1 MAQTS
6 QEAERQRGLQKYDT
20 IKKLL
25 LKDETKRLIEMAM
38 PKHVNADR
46 LFQVTITM
54 LRENEDLLKCTQS
67 SLIAGIMGIFKL
79 GLDPVL
85 KQAHLVPF
93 WNGRKKLF
101 EAQMIVDYRGYISL
115 ARRSGEVND
124 VSARCV
130 YEKDEFYVEYGSN
143 PLLKHVPARGERG
156 EIIGAYVVFFFK
168 DGAPPSFEFM
178 SREDIDKRMKS
189 SKAGGKQEGPEGPW
203 KDWYE
208 EQATKTAI
216 RHHIKYIPISTEM
229 QAAAQ
234 IEERALIGETQ
245 ADLLPSLIGDEAM
258 LEASPVNLFDERSK
272 GMIPEAERALWDQ
285 FLAETADLNKIGVD
299 ELKAQYKDEV
309 DKMAGVFNNYKKK
322 KVTRKEES
330 PKTKPPE
337 EKKPEEEKGA
347 QKEFIPPEESAGLF
361 QGKVK

>member
-20 IKKLL
+20 IKKML

-93 WNGRKKLF
+93 WNGRKKVF

-124 VSARCV
+124 VSARPV

-143 PLLKHVPARGERG
+143 PVLKHVPARGERG
-156 EIIGAYVVFFFK
+156 EIVGAYVVFFFK
-168 DGAPPSFEFM
+168 DGTPPSFEFM

-203 KDWYE
+203 REWYE
-208 EQATKTAI
+208 EQATKTVI
-216 RHHIKYIPISTEM
+216 RHHIKYVPVSTEM
-229 QAAAQ
+229 QSAAN

-245 ADLLPSLIGDEAM
+245 TDLLPSLTGDEAA
-258 LEASPVNLFDERSK
+258 LDASPIAYFDERSK
-272 GMIPEAERALWDQ
+272 ALVAEAERPLWEQ
-285 FLAETADLNKIGVD
+285 FLAETAELNKISPD
-299 ELKAQYKDEV
+299 ELKAQYKDDV
-309 DKMAGVFNNYKKK
+309 DKMIGVFNNYKKK
-322 KVTRKEES
+322 KATKKEE
-330 PKTKPPE
+330 PAKQETKPPE
-337 EKKPEEEKGA
+337 EKPAEEK
-347 QKEFIPPEESAGLF
+347 KEPPPPAEGNLF